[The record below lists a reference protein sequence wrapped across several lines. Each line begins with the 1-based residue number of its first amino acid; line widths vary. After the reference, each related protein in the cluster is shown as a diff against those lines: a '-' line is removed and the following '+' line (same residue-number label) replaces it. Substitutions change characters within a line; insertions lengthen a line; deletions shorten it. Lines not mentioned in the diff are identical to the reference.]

1 MALLHFFVWLTCM
14 LLLVNYDL
22 KQQEYG
28 RTEWIFG
35 TWEIK
40 SICYQDTVA
49 IIPPLVTPD
58 TKTYI
63 TFSDDKF
70 AIAAGDVTTISGKY
84 SLDRS
89 VISFSEVSGSA
100 TVGGDTIV
108 AKSIMAMLP
117 DIMYVAPYNDSIQW
131 MFTYPIIEEANGIQ
145 MIRVKED

>member
-1 MALLHFFVWLTCM
+1 MLLLQFFVWFTCM
-14 LLLVNYDL
+14 LLLANYEQ
-22 KQQEYG
+22 KQQEYD

-70 AIAAGDVTTISGKY
+70 AITEGDVTTLSGKY
-84 SLDRS
+84 TIDRS
-89 VISFSEVSGSA
+89 VISFSEVRGSA
-100 TVGGDTIV
+100 TFGGDTIV
-108 AKSIMAMLP
+108 GKSIMRMLP

-131 MFTYPIIEEANGIQ
+131 MFTYPIVEEADGIQ
-145 MIRVKED
+145 MIRIKED